1 MVYIKYGGTINL
13 KIALPNKGRLY
24 EPCTRLLERAG
35 LHIIDGSMRK
45 LFAKTVNPDI
55 NLLFARAPDIP
66 EYVQDGAADLGVT
79 GFDLITE
86 AGVDVEVLLD
96 LKFGKAELVLAV
108 PNDSKIKTVMDLK
121 GKRVATE
128 FPNITNRFFDER
140 KIDVDII
147 EVSGATE
154 MTPHVGIA
162 DAIVDL
168 TSSGTSLVMNR
179 LEAIGHVLSTS
190 ARLIANKNS
199 LKQNLE
205 KINEVKTALES
216 VVRAEGKRYLM
227 MNVPQEALERVKKR
241 IPGLSGPTVLRVES
255 ATPMMA
261 VHAVVDEDDI
271 FTTINE
277 LKRLGAK
284 DILVVP
290 IERMVL

>member
-1 MVYIKYGGTINL
+1 M
-13 KIALPNKGRLY
+13 
-24 EPCTRLLERAG
+24 ERAG

-45 LFAKTVNPDI
+45 LFAKTADPDI
-55 NLLFARAPDIP
+55 DLLFARAPDIS

-79 GFDLITE
+79 GFDLIAE
-86 AGVDVEVLLD
+86 AGVDVEILLD

-108 PNDSKIKTVMDLK
+108 PNDSEIKTVKSLK

-128 FPNITNRFFDER
+128 FPNITSRFFDER

-168 TSSGTSLVMNR
+168 TSSGTSLMMNR
-179 LEAIGHVLSTS
+179 LKVIEHVLSTS

-199 LKQNLE
+199 LKQNL
-205 KINEVKTALES
+205 KKVKEVKTAFES
-216 VVRAEGKRYLM
+216 VIRAEGKRYLM
-227 MNVPQEALERVKKR
+227 MNVPQDALERVKMI

-255 ATPMMA
+255 TTSIVA
-261 VHAVVDEDDI
+261 VHVVVDENEL
-271 FTTINE
+271 FTIINE

-284 DILVVP
+284 DILVIP
-290 IERMVL
+290 IERMVQ

>member
-1 MVYIKYGGTINL
+1 
-13 KIALPNKGRLY
+13 
-24 EPCTRLLERAG
+24 
-35 LHIIDGSMRK
+35 MRK
-45 LFAKTVNPDI
+45 LFAKTADPGID
-55 NLLFARAPDIP
+55 LLFARALDIP
-66 EYVQDGAADLGVT
+66 EYVQDGAADLGIT

-108 PNDSKIKTVMDLK
+108 PDDSEIKTVKGLK

-128 FPNITNRFFDER
+128 FPNITGRFFDER
-140 KIDVDII
+140 KINVDII
-147 EVSGATE
+147 KVSGATE

-179 LEAIGHVLSTS
+179 LKVIEHVLSTS

-205 KINEVKTALES
+205 KIKEVKTAFES

-227 MNVPQEALERVKKR
+227 MNVPQEALERVKEVM
-241 IPGLSGPTVLRVES
+241 PGLSGPTVLRVES
-255 ATPMMA
+255 AAPMMA
-261 VHAVVDEDDI
+261 VHAVVDENDL
-271 FTTINE
+271 FTIINE

-284 DILVVP
+284 DILVFP
-290 IERMVL
+290 IERMVR

>member
-1 MVYIKYGGTINL
+1 M